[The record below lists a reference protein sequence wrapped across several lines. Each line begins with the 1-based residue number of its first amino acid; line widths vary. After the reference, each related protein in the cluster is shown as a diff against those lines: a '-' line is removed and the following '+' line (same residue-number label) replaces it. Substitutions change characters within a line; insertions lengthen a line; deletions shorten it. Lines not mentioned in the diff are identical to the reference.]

1 MTFNKVYR
9 LSSINGLY
17 LQFVMETIF
26 EHIMHDPIIVPIVF
40 CNSKE
45 IYGPESV
52 CT

>member
-17 LQFVMETIF
+17 LQFVMETVF

-40 CNSKE
+40 HNSKE